1 MGTSSVVAHPGR
13 LAKPTGRKVHDHLL
27 SLVLLALFLLS
38 WIGQMYFQYL
48 HEIDEARQHGEAR
61 AAILSSNFL
70 HSFLA
75 STLENWQSEFLQLLT
90 FVVLATYLIHRGS
103 PQSRD
108 TEDEMAED
116 IKAIRKKLGA

>member
-1 MGTSSVVAHPGR
+1 M
-13 LAKPTGRKVHDHLL
+13 AKPGSLARPTGGRIHDHLL
-27 SLVLLALFLLS
+27 SLVLFGLFLLS
-38 WIGQMYFQYL
+38 WIGQLVFQYL
-48 HEIDEARQHGEAR
+48 HELDEARQHGENLGSATS
-61 AAILSSNFL
+61 LEFL

-75 STLENWQSEFLQLLT
+75 STFENWQSEFLQLLS

-116 IKAIRKKLGA
+116 IKAIRKSLGA